1 MCVDGEGNGEGKKRL
16 CQQIS
21 KLLGIL
27 SVSTCKS
34 YGSCINSEKYARFGV
49 AVEDSAPNLLL
60 MRHVLQVLFKFIGLI
75 IVWQM

>member
-1 MCVDGEGNGEGKKRL
+1 MSADKPTN
-16 CQQIS
+16 I

-34 YGSCINSEKYARFGV
+34 DGSCINSEKYARFGV
-49 AVEDSAPNLLL
+49 AVEYSAPNLLL
-60 MRHVLQVLFKFIGLI
+60 MRHVLQVLSKFIGLI